1 MRQPVI
7 GLEIHIQLLTKTKMF
22 CRCKA
27 SFGDEPNT
35 NICPVCMGYP
45 GALPV
50 PNKEAIKMG
59 ITLGLAINGEVQCVS
74 DFSRKNYFYPDMPK
88 GYQITQDSI
97 PLIKNGHISVS
108 DEIVKLER
116 IHIEEDSAKMLH
128 EPGTDK
134 TLINF
139 NRAGVPLLEIVTLP
153 CLKTAKTANIFLE
166 KLKQIITYTGIS
178 TGKME
183 EGALRCDVNISLTN
197 PDGSLGQKIEVKN
210 LNSFKAVAKSI
221 EYEIERQNKVLDA
234 GGKIIPETRSW
245 DESKSETFIMRIK
258 DGKADYRFFPEPD
271 LKSLFVTQEMIDE
284 ARKNMSELP
293 GQAVERLIKT
303 HNLSE
308 YDASL
313 ITSSKE
319 ILHYYDLCMKD
330 FQDPKLL
337 ANWIS
342 SEILKIMNKNN
353 CYINEVGIKPMQL
366 TELLSLI
373 LKGTISGKIAKD
385 VLLVVIETGK
395 NPSEIVKEKGLL
407 QVSDTDSL
415 RKIVSEVL
423 EENKNELERYKNG
436 EQKLFGLFMGQCM
449 KKTKGKGN
457 PKMLQTILKELL
469 RDA

>member
-27 SFGDEPNT
+27 SFGDKPNT
-35 NICPVCMGYP
+35 NICPTCMGYP

-50 PNKEAIKMG
+50 PNREAIKMG
-59 ITLGLAINGEVQCVS
+59 IKLGLAVNGEIQYVS

-97 PLIKNGHISVS
+97 PIVKNGYIEVE
-108 DEIVKLER
+108 DEVVKLER
-116 IHIEEDSAKMLH
+116 IHVEEDSAKMLH

-153 CLKTAKTANIFLE
+153 CLKNAKTADIFLD
-166 KLKQIITYTGIS
+166 KLKQIITYLGIS

-183 EGALRCDVNISLTN
+183 EGALRCDVNVSLTN

-210 LNSFKAVAKSI
+210 LNSFKSVTKSI
-221 EYEIERQNKVLDA
+221 AYEIQRQNEVLDS
-234 GGKIIPETRSW
+234 GEKIIQETRSW

-271 LKSLFVTQEMIDE
+271 LKSLFINHEMIDS
-284 ARKNMSELP
+284 ARLNMPELP
-293 GQAVERLIKT
+293 EQAIERLINTNK
-303 HNLSE
+303 LSE
-308 YDASL
+308 YDAGL
-313 ITSSKE
+313 IASSKE
-319 ILHYYDLCMKD
+319 LLHFFDSCMKD
-330 FQDPKLL
+330 FADPKLL

-353 CYINEVGIKPMQL
+353 CCIDQVGIKPKQL
-366 TELLSLI
+366 SELLSLI
-373 LKGTISGKIAKD
+373 SKGTISGKIAKD
-385 VLLVVIETGK
+385 VLLDVIETGK
-395 NPSEIVKEKGLL
+395 DPNEIVEEKGLL
-407 QVSDTDSL
+407 QVSDSDSL
-415 RKIVSEVL
+415 RQAVKEVL
-423 EENKNELERYKNG
+423 AENNEALERYKNG

-449 KKTKGKGN
+449 KKTRGKGN
-457 PKMLQTILKELL
+457 PKMLQVILKELL
-469 RDA
+469 KDA